1 MGRDGNKGMARPSG
15 QTPEKKKYFFLFE
28 GANTEPQYFDLIW
41 KYRNTEEIDLKTII
55 GMENLRKYGPDYN
68 QTDIIELIQM
78 ADSYRHFLKTKR
90 CDVNFFVSVVLD
102 PIRYRYWDDE
112 DQYVAIKEEIVD
124 NLKKEVCRDG
134 YISKNN
140 YDSAL
145 QKSKIWITKKDPAF
159 RKKVYDIRTE
169 LINPLGPIPSILDD
183 DVFYVVHDRDYNKHY
198 FSDEKY
204 ESALILANQL
214 DIHLAIST
222 PMFEYWLLL
231 HHDWEDLNRCVINK
245 HSKHMVQNV
254 LDVIEKRRKR
264 EEFDE
269 KWRDK
274 AVLSDAQKER
284 LRREQKKVDY
294 DRFKAYKAGFKTA
307 IRCAV
312 KGICDNES
320 LMDDG
325 GTSLGLVFNEMINDK
340 MPKVNRLTTQ

>member
-1 MGRDGNKGMARPSG
+1 
-15 QTPEKKKYFFLFE
+15 
-28 GANTEPQYFDLIW
+28 
-41 KYRNTEEIDLKTII
+41 
-55 GMENLRKYGPDYN
+55 
-68 QTDIIELIQM
+68 
-78 ADSYRHFLKTKR
+78 
-90 CDVNFFVSVVLD
+90 
-102 PIRYRYWDDE
+102 
-112 DQYVAIKEEIVD
+112 
-124 NLKKEVCRDG
+124 
-134 YISKNN
+134 
-140 YDSAL
+140 
-145 QKSKIWITKKDPAF
+145 
-159 RKKVYDIRTE
+159 
-169 LINPLGPIPSILDD
+169 
-183 DVFYVVHDRDYNKHY
+183 
-198 FSDEKY
+198 
-204 ESALILANQL
+204 
-214 DIHLAIST
+214 
-222 PMFEYWLLL
+222 
-231 HHDWEDLNRCVINK
+231 
-245 HSKHMVQNV
+245 MVQNV